1 MKALA
6 MRLLERMA
14 LCDCTELMLVLVL
27 GTTLLL
33 VHSLLA
39 LPIR

>member
-6 MRLLERMA
+6 RRLFERMT
-14 LCDCTELMLVLVL
+14 LCDCTELVLVFVV

-39 LPIR
+39 LPVH